1 MQKEILKIK
10 ISDKTVKIIH
20 EGFRLLKDQKD
31 GFNELQTAI
40 YDEVVHGKK
49 TKGFIPYNNFE
60 CSIEWSVI

>member
-20 EGFRLLKDQKD
+20 EGVRLLKDQKD
-31 GFNELQTAI
+31 GFNELQTSI

-49 TKGFIPYNNFE
+49 N
-60 CSIEWSVI
+60 

>member
-1 MQKEILKIK
+1 MKKEILKIK

-31 GFNELQTAI
+31 GFNELQTSI

-60 CSIEWSVI
+60 CSVEWSVI